1 MYNYL
6 DTLGRPCI
14 NILIGYLNRIQIGY
28 SDLIV
33 FAMENGWSEESIM
46 ADIEN
51 MVRKCF
57 HDENVNVINNVN
69 ISEESEIEAYIKET
83 SHRIYTCLKM
93 LNNY

>member
-6 DTLGRPCI
+6 ETLGRSCI
-14 NILIGYLNRIQIGY
+14 NTLIVYLNRIQIGY

-33 FAMENGWSEESIM
+33 LALEKGWSEESIM

-83 SHRIYTCLKM
+83 SRRIYTYLKIC
-93 LNNY
+93 NNY